1 MASRMNPGPR
11 GSVKSARFEAL
22 LDKLVAVQWDLEAV
36 CGVSTAR
43 AQVVASLGAI
53 AGACHVLRSAI
64 TDVRNIIYEADGLTT
79 MGRINTFGAF
89 GEAERA
95 DSSDETVIS
104 GAPYGPHQA
113 SRHGAENRSAPVDR
127 PDAPI
132 AEEIKRQQVSLAVR
146 YVAALRA
153 R

>member
-11 GSVKSARFEAL
+11 GSVKSVRFEAL
-22 LDKLVAVQWDLEAV
+22 LDKLVAMQWDLEPV
-36 CGVSTAR
+36 CGVGTAR

-64 TDVRNIIYEADGLTT
+64 ADVRNIIYEADGLTA
-79 MGRINTFGAF
+79 GRINIFGAF

-95 DSSDETVIS
+95 DSSDDTVIN
-104 GAPYGPHQA
+104 GAPYDPHHA
-113 SRHGAENRSAPVDR
+113 SRSGAENRPASVDR
-127 PDAPI
+127 PDPQI
-132 AEEIKRQQVSLAVR
+132 AEKIKHRQVSLAVR
-146 YVAALRA
+146 YVSTLRA

>member
-11 GSVKSARFEAL
+11 GSVKSGRFEAL

-36 CGVSTAR
+36 CGVGTAR

-64 TDVRNIIYEADGLTT
+64 ADVRNIIYEADGLITT
-79 MGRINTFGAF
+79 VRINTFGAF

-95 DSSDETVIS
+95 DSSDETVIN
-104 GAPYGPHQA
+104 GAPYDPHQA
-113 SRHGAENRSAPVDR
+113 NRSGAENRSAPVDR

>member
-1 MASRMNPGPR
+1 MESRMNQGPR
-11 GSVKSARFEAL
+11 RSVRSVRFEAL
-22 LDKLVAVQWDLEAV
+22 LDKLVAVQWGLEPV
-36 CGVSTAR
+36 CGVSTER

-64 TDVRNIIYEADGLTT
+64 ADVRNIICEADGLTT
-79 MGRINTFGAF
+79 MGRIYALRAS

-95 DSSDETVIS
+95 EPSDETVS
-104 GAPYGPHQA
+104 GASSDAHQA
-113 SRHGAENRSAPVDR
+113 IRSDAENRPAPVDR
-127 PDAPI
+127 PDPQI
-132 AEEIKRQQVSLAVR
+132 AEKIKYREVSLAVQ